1 MQEHILSQFRWH
13 GVHLHKIFSAN
24 LVTAAWHRLDCV
36 YRIGQP
42 WRDTRGT
49 ETGAAHLPVDVL
61 DNGDDALP
69 LLELSAGIAKLKGT
83 ARTFDLLS
91 TQHRILTRMRVSDLA
106 RHARD
111 NVGSADG
118 CNEPNGLFPR

>member
-1 MQEHILSQFRWH
+1 MDI
-13 GVHLHKIFSAN
+13 
-24 LVTAAWHRLDCV
+24 
-36 YRIGQP
+36 
-42 WRDTRGT
+42 
-49 ETGAAHLPVDVL
+49 ETGEASLLFDL
-61 DNGDDALP
+61 RDNGDG
-69 LLELSAGIAKLKGT
+69 ELSLQELAAGTAKLKGT